1 MKRNNNIL
9 FLITIFLSLF
19 LSVFRVLL
27 PGQTGASDRPVQKA
41 PLQIPIVTQ
50 KVKVDGILN
59 EELWK
64 QALVLPLNF
73 EVEPGENIT
82 PPVKTEM
89 LLASSAGYLYVAFQA
104 YDPEPKKIRARFT
117 DRDNIANDD
126 HVGIILDTFNDSRRS
141 YGFYCNPHGVQADQV
156 LNSSGIESGQ
166 WDTIWNSAG
175 RMTEAGYIVEMAIP
189 FSSLRF
195 QRSKGDQEQVWRIDA
210 VRSYPRNLS
219 HLIGL
224 FPRDRSNN
232 CYMCQAN
239 QVTGFSGAKPGKNIE
254 FDPTLS
260 GMLTQEREDFPEG
273 KFTTRTDKIDPGLT
287 ARWSFTPNLTLNAAI
302 NPDFSH
308 VEADAAQLD
317 INTPFALFYPE
328 KRPFFLEGESLFLT
342 PFWVIYTRTVGD
354 PDWGIKLTGKE
365 GKHAIGLFT
374 ARDASTNLLFPTSE
388 YTYSTLLDMPNI
400 STAFR
405 YSYDIGKSSILGAT
419 VTNRQGD
426 DYYNRTV
433 GIDGDIKFTKK
444 DRVVFQ
450 FLGSQ
455 SQYPD
460 KVVTDF
466 NQPDGKFQGS
476 ALALFYVHS
485 TQHVNLSGIYQSIT
499 PGFRGDVGFFEQ
511 TDFRSASISGGYKWR
526 RNPGYWYTLL
536 GIDAAYTYN
545 EDQNGNLLLKSFT
558 GSLTYYGPLQ
568 SSLYLTANLGKR
580 TFMGIRFNDNKLNF
594 NAEIRPSGDF
604 YLALN
609 GAFGDEVDITNIQ
622 AATQILLNPIIQYN
636 IGNHLYVGIDHV
648 FQRLEVEAGHL
659 YTANLSNLRLIYQ
672 FNRRAFLR
680 AIVQYAH
687 FKYNPGAYSF
697 PIDPLYTSLFSQVLF
712 SYKINPRTVLFLGYS
727 DDYYGASA
735 YSLKQN
741 NRTLFLKIGY
751 ALVL

>member
-1 MKRNNNIL
+1 MKRNDNIL
-9 FLITIFLSLF
+9 FLITIFLFLF
-19 LSVFRVLL
+19 PSALQMLLS
-27 PGQTGASDRPVQKA
+27 GQSGAADQPVKKA
-41 PLQIPIVTQ
+41 PLQIPIVNQ

-64 QALVLPLNF
+64 QALVLELNY

-82 PPVKTEM
+82 PPVKTKL
-89 LLASSAGYLYVAFQA
+89 LLASSAGHLYVAFQA

-141 YGFYCNPHGVQADQV
+141 YGFYCNPHGIQADQV
-156 LNSSGIESGQ
+156 LNSSGFESGQ

-175 RMTEAGYIVEMAIP
+175 RMTETGYIVEMAIP

-195 QRSKGDQEQVWRIDA
+195 QRIKGDQEQVWRIDA

-232 CYMCQAN
+232 CYMCQG
-239 QVTGFSGAKPGKNIE
+239 QTVKGFSAVSPGKNIE
-254 FDPTLS
+254 LDPTLY
-260 GMLTQEREDFPEG
+260 GVLTQEREDFPTG
-273 KFTTRTDKIDPGLT
+273 KFATSRRQVEPGIT

-328 KRPFFLEGESLFLT
+328 KRPFFLEGESTFLT

-365 GKHAIGLFT
+365 GRHAIGFFT
-374 ARDASTNLLFPTSE
+374 ARDTSTNLLFPSSVFTD
-388 YTYSTLLDMPNI
+388 STLLDMPNY

-405 YSYDIGKSSILGAT
+405 YYYNIGKSSILGAT

-426 DYYNRTV
+426 DYFNRTI
-433 GIDGDIKFTKK
+433 GIDGDFKFTKK

-455 SQYPD
+455 TQYPD
-460 KVVTDF
+460 QVVTDF
-466 NQPDGKFQGS
+466 NQPDGKFKGS

-499 PGFRGDVGFFEQ
+499 RDFRGDVGFFEQ
-511 TDFRSASISGGYKWR
+511 VDFKSANISAGYKWR
-526 RNPGYWYTLL
+526 RNPGHWYTIL
-536 GIDAAYTYN
+536 GLDAGYTYN
-545 EDQNGNLLLKSFT
+545 EDQNGNLLQKSFS

-568 SSLYLTANLGKR
+568 SALYLTANLGKR
-580 TFMGIRFNDNKLNF
+580 TFMGIEFDDNKMSF

-622 AATQILLNPIIQYN
+622 AATQILLNPVLQFN
-636 IGNHLYVGIDHV
+636 IGAHLYMGIDHV

-659 YTANLSNLRLIYQ
+659 YTANLSNVRLVYQ
-672 FNRRAFLR
+672 INRRAFLR

-687 FKYNPGAYSF
+687 FKYNPGAYGF
-697 PIDPLYTSLFSQVLF
+697 PIDSLYTNLFSQVLF

-735 YSLKQN
+735 YSLTQN